1 MIQSMTNNHY
11 SVTDIIV
18 CDHSF
23 FTELDLIGFI
33 NLPLQ
38 SQILPGTSP
47 VP

>member
-1 MIQSMTNNHY
+1 MIQSIINNHY
-11 SVTDIIV
+11 GIMDIIV

-23 FTELDLIGFI
+23 FSELDLIGFI

-38 SQILPGTSP
+38 SQILPGTSA